1 MLVLN
6 NFKLLL
12 KMLNKPLITNIVATI
27 LIVIGY
33 FVPAY
38 NHIIVTIGVFSL
50 SGALTNWI
58 AVHMLFEKVPF
69 LYGSGV
75 IINRFEDFKIALKNL
90 IIDEFFDKKYIK
102 KFFSEN
108 RLISSESINKKI
120 DFDRVFENLTETI
133 MKSQFGSMLSMF
145 GGKEALDPLKEPIIK
160 KLQEIIID
168 FSQNSALDSDFSDDI
183 ILKIEKIID
192 SRLQQLTP
200 KMVKNII
207 SNMIKKHLGW
217 LVVWGG
223 LFGGLIGM
231 LFAII
236 L

>member
-1 MLVLN
+1 
-6 NFKLLL
+6 
-12 KMLNKPLITNIVATI
+12 MLNKPLITNIVAII
-27 LIVIGY
+27 LIIIGY

-38 NHIIVTIGVFSL
+38 NNIIVTIGVFSL

-58 AVHMLFEKVPF
+58 AVHMLFEKVPL

-75 IINRFEDFKIALKNL
+75 IINRFEDFKVAIKNL
-90 IIDEFFDKKYIK
+90 IIDEFFNKKYIK

-108 RLISSESINKKI
+108 RVISAESINKKI
-120 DFDRVFENLTETI
+120 DFDRVFDNLTETI

-168 FSQNSALDSDFSDDI
+168 FSQNSALDKDFSDDV

-223 LFGGLIGM
+223 LFGGLIGAV
-231 LFAII
+231 FAII
-236 L
+236 LIEGAAL